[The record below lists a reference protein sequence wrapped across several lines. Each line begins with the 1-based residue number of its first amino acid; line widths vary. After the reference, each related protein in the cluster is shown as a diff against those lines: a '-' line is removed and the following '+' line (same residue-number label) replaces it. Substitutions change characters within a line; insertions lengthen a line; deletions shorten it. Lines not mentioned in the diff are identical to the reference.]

1 MSDVRETDNKMR
13 NQTIALV
20 VGSFIVIYTVILFTM
35 RWFESKQNAENNPE
49 PFMFD
54 TSYPTQMRKYSDYPT
69 LSSNTPDGAPA
80 LVEFMLDGR
89 LVGRKLSDGTWEG
102 VSEDQA
108 EKDWFLPKVDL
119 E

>member
-1 MSDVRETDNKMR
+1 MNKWHYIY
-13 NQTIALV
+13 IAAWMLI
-20 VGSFIVIYTVILFTM
+20 GGMIGCFTFKL
-35 RWFESKQNAENNPE
+35 WLQPKPE

-54 TSYPTQMRKYSDYPT
+54 TSYPTQMRNYSDYPT

-80 LVEFMLDGR
+80 LVEFMFDGR